1 MNEVWKSILVVDDNE
16 DIRNLL
22 TLVLE
27 NEGYLVTQ
35 GVDGGECLEI
45 IQDKPFDLLLLDV
58 MMPGLSGIE
67 VLKAIRGNKDKKINQ
82 LPICMITAKSSI
94 EDIDEALEH
103 GATSYIVKPFR
114 PIALAE
120 KVNALLNPVLN

>member
-1 MNEVWKSILVVDDNE
+1 MNVVWKSILVVDDNE

-58 MMPGLSGIE
+58 MMPGMSGIE
-67 VLKAIRGNKDKKINQ
+67 VLKAIRGNKEKKINQ

>member
-1 MNEVWKSILVVDDNE
+1 MNVVWKSILVVDDNE

-58 MMPGLSGIE
+58 MMPGMSGIE

-120 KVNALLNPVLN
+120 KVNTLLNPVLN

>member
-45 IQDKPFDLLLLDV
+45 IQDKPFDLILLDV

>member
-45 IQDKPFDLLLLDV
+45 IQDKPFDLILLDV

-67 VLKAIRGNKDKKINQ
+67 VLKAIRGYKDKKINQ